1 MVWTRWLIQH
11 VKLKL
16 KETKGIIIRVFEEEP
31 LMIMH
36 FHAII
41 AMVMKRS
48 NDEIDFTLHVNS
60 NKNIPT

>member
-1 MVWTRWLIQH
+1 MLIQH

-36 FHAII
+36 FPCII
-41 AMVMKRS
+41 AMVIKRS
-48 NDEIDFTLHVNS
+48 NDEIDFYT
-60 NKNIPT
+60 TC

>member
-1 MVWTRWLIQH
+1 MVWTKWLIQH

-16 KETKGIIIRVFEEEP
+16 GKLKELLEEFEKEP

-36 FHAII
+36 FHALSVIVI
-41 AMVMKRS
+41 KRS
-48 NDEIDFTLHVNS
+48 NDEVDFTLHVNS